1 MPEDSGLKFLDTN
14 VLVYAHDVSAGSK
27 FERALQLID
36 ELWESEMG
44 CLSIQVLQ
52 EFYVTITTKVKTPLD
67 RETAIEIVSALSA
80 WKVHSPDVN
89 DVVAAI
95 EIQKRYQISFWDA
108 MIVCSA
114 SKLNCDI
121 LWSEDLNDGQVYDGV
136 KVVNPFQ

>member
-1 MPEDSGLKFLDTN
+1 MPEDSGLQFIDTN

-27 FERALQLID
+27 FDRAVKLLD
-36 ELWESEMG
+36 DLWQGVNG

-52 EFYVTITTKVKTPLD
+52 EFYTTITNKVKTPLD
-67 RETAIEIVSALSA
+67 TEIAVEIISSLST
-80 WKVHSPDVN
+80 WQVHAPDAK
-89 DVVAAI
+89 DVLHAI

-114 SKLNCDI
+114 AKLDCNI

-136 KVVNPFQ
+136 KVGNPFQ